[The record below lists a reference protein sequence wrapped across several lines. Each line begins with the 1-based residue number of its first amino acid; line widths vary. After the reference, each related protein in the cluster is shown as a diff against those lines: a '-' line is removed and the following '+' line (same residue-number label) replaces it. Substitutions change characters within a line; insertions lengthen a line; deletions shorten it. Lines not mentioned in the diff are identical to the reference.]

1 MNRPLWVALAWAAL
15 LALVAAVAPAFFD
28 PVNLRD
34 LVVRASPLLI
44 VACGMTIVILA
55 RQIDIS
61 VGSQFAICGVVAG
74 LLAREGLPMPL
85 VALGT
90 MGAGAG
96 LGRST
101 GCSSRASACRR
112 SSSRWPRS
120 SRWREGLRFA
130 TEGVWVQDLPAGFQW
145 FGLGQDIGRWLV
157 GVAAA
162 AVWAA
167 VAFVLGWTPA
177 GRAVYA
183 TGSDAE
189 VARLLG
195 VRPPVVIAG
204 AFVVMGALTG
214 LAALL
219 SAVQFIDVQANAG
232 IGLELSVIAAVVVGG
247 TAVSGGRGS
256 LTGTLAGVALLAT
269 VGPALTFL
277 GAPAAWERALQ
288 GAIILI
294 AVVGRRLLARA
305 RPRGTPCRSG
315 RRRPATRRR
324 QRAAARRARLA
335 TPEIVLLALLI
346 GELVVVLARRHQLP
360 DARQRPRDPARQR
373 RGRPAGAR
381 ADAGDPHRRHR
392 PLVRRAARPL
402 GRRLR
407 RDLARRRAAAP
418 GRRRGRARRR
428 PPRRA
433 RSTRGWSPA
442 SAGRR

>member
-1 MNRPLWVALAWAAL
+1 MNRPLWVAAAWAVL

-96 LGRST
+96 LGLINGLLVARLGLPAIVVT
-101 GCSSRASACRR
+101 LATLVA
-112 SSSRWPRS
+112 
-120 SRWREGLRFA
+120 WREGLRFA

-157 GVAAA
+157 GLAAA

-277 GAPAAWERALQ
+277 GAPVAWERALQ

-294 AVVGRRLLARA
+294 AVSAEGFSRVRGLEGRHA
-305 RPRGTPCRSG
+305 
-315 RRRPATRRR
+315 
-324 QRAAARRARLA
+324 
-335 TPEIVLLALLI
+335 
-346 GELVVVLARRHQLP
+346 H
-360 DARQRPRDPARQR
+360 
-373 RGRPAGAR
+373 
-381 ADAGDPHRRHR
+381 
-392 PLVRRAARPL
+392 
-402 GRRLR
+402 
-407 RDLARRRAAAP
+407 
-418 GRRRGRARRR
+418 
-428 PPRRA
+428 
-433 RSTRGWSPA
+433 
-442 SAGRR
+442 